1 MKFVKREYSGIKEI
15 LKTRDF
21 EAISVTVSDAGVAVN
36 SDGLKIVPAG
46 TVVGG
51 ATKPTLANADEP
63 VVEKN
68 TQGALTGAT
77 GAGVDAE
84 GVLLY
89 DVDVSYGSAPGSMV
103 LRGNIDLNKLTAA
116 PVADAQAALKGRVLF
131 IK

>member
-21 EAISVTVSDAGVAVN
+21 EAIAVTVDDTGIVAN
-36 SDGLKIVPAG
+36 GDGLKIVPAG

-51 ATKPTLANADEP
+51 KTKSTLANEGEI
-63 VVEKN
+63 VVKKN
-68 TQGALTGAT
+68 TQGALTGVA
-77 GAGVDAE
+77 GAGLDAE

-89 DVDVSYGSAPGSMV
+89 DVDVTHGATAGSMII
-103 LRGNIDLNKLTAA
+103 RGNIDLNKIEA
-116 PVADAQAALKGRVLF
+116 PVADSQKALAGRILF